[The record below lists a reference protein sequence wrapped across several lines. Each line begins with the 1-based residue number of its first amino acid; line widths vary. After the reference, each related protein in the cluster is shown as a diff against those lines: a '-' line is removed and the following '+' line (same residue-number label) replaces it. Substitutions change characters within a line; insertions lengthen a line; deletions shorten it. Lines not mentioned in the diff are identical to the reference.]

1 MEEEEVSIDIEQEG
15 ERNCPLLH
23 GPPQCPMFEK
33 NPNTQRQENAVQGQ
47 SVSRPPREAT
57 VAAMQRPGV
66 DTRRLGTQPLSS
78 TARHQS
84 PQKDSVAGWRQLADD
99 GNASETRKRNGG

>member
-1 MEEEEVSIDIEQEG
+1 
-15 ERNCPLLH
+15 
-23 GPPQCPMFEK
+23 MFEK

-57 VAAMQRPGV
+57 AAAMPAELRQEAETGRGYQE
-66 DTRRLGTQPLSS
+66 TQPLSS

-84 PQKDSVAGWRQLADD
+84 PPKDSVAGWRQLADD
-99 GNASETRKRNGG
+99 GNASETPKRNGG